1 MRNGAEMQS
10 VFKVCG
16 RRAGGSRLES
26 LPCTRACSVKEQTR
40 NIVCRRSINL
50 CGWQERT
57 VFRVSREVTGDPR
70 VPVLCQEPERIE

>member
-1 MRNGAEMQS
+1 MEILSCNR
-10 VFKVCG
+10 VCFM
-16 RRAGGSRLES
+16 
-26 LPCTRACSVKEQTR
+26 KEQTW
-40 NIVCRRSINL
+40 NMECRCSTNL